1 LVFRTFAVRGVR
13 MVTGAGPQSKVT
25 WPPRATAPTTAAD
38 VQPAGVPLPIT
49 RRALHTARPSGG
61 GSLVMTRTT
70 DDLFLESLEETLAI
84 LSDPEAMRGIT
95 EGREAIR
102 GGDSILGVEP
112 IRALRPAWA

>member
-1 LVFRTFAVRGVR
+1 
-13 MVTGAGPQSKVT
+13 
-25 WPPRATAPTTAAD
+25 
-38 VQPAGVPLPIT
+38 
-49 RRALHTARPSGG
+49 
-61 GSLVMTRTT
+61 MTRTT